1 MAVSGRFALL
11 ILAGAVPVLIEPTR
25 RTVLLWVLLCLAL
38 AVVDALLA
46 ASPRKLIVTRE
57 PLGAIRLGERAQS
70 TLLVTNP
77 TRRTLRG
84 QLRDAWQPSAGAAGD
99 RHHVRIPA
107 GERRRFVTTLRPT
120 RRGDRPADRVTV
132 RAFGP
137 MRLGAR
143 QRSLEVAGSIR
154 ALPPFESRKHLPSR
168 LASLRQIDGRSA
180 VRTRGQG
187 TEFDSLR
194 DYVDGDDVRSI
205 DWRATARRRSVVV
218 RTWQPERDRRVVLVL
233 DTSRTSAARIG
244 DIPRLDAAM
253 DAALLLAA
261 LASRAGDRVDLLAGD
276 RWVRARVSASANRTT
291 LLNDL
296 VEAMAPLDP
305 ALLEA
310 SWPTLASAI
319 ADVTRRRALV
329 VLLTP
334 LDPSAI
340 RESMLPTLASLTRHH
355 RVVIA
360 AVTDPALAVMAA
372 TRVTTADAYAAAA
385 AERTAYL
392 QQRTAEL
399 VGRLG
404 VDVVTGSPEELPP
417 RLADHY
423 LMLKAAGLL

>member
-11 ILAGAVPVLIEPTR
+11 ILAGAVPVAFEPTR
-25 RTVLLWVLLCLAL
+25 RTVLLWVLMCC
-38 AVVDALLA
+38 AVAAIDAFLA
-46 ASPRKLIVTRE
+46 ASPRRLVITRE
-57 PLGAIRLGERAQS
+57 PLGAIRLGEATRS
-70 TLLVTNP
+70 SLLVTNP
-77 TRRTLRG
+77 TKRRLRG
-84 QLRDAWQPSAGAAGD
+84 QLRDAWQPSAGAVSD
-99 RHHVRIPA
+99 RHTLAIPP
-107 GERRRFVTTLRPT
+107 GERRRITTSLRPT
-120 RRGDRPADRVTV
+120 RRGDRWADRVTI

-137 MRLGAR
+137 LRLGAR
-143 QRSLEVAGSIR
+143 QRSLEIDGVVR

-205 DWRATARRRSVVV
+205 DWRATARRRNVVV

-244 DIPRLDAAM
+244 DMPRLDAAM

-310 SWPTLASAI
+310 SWPTLATAI
-319 ADVTRRRALV
+319 ADITRRRALV

-334 LDPSAI
+334 LDPAAI
-340 RESMLPTLASLTRHH
+340 RESMLPTLVSLTRHH

-360 AVTDPALAVMAA
+360 SVTDPALAAMAA
-372 TRVTTADAYAAAA
+372 TRETTADAYAAAA

-392 QQRTAEL
+392 QDRTAEM

>member
-11 ILAGAVPVLIEPTR
+11 VLAGVVPVFVEPTR
-25 RTVLLWVLLCLAL
+25 RTVLLWVLMCVAL
-38 AVVDALLA
+38 AVIDALLA
-46 ASPRKLIVTRE
+46 ASPRRLLVARE
-57 PLGAIRLGERAQS
+57 PLGAIRLGEPAQS
-70 TLLVTNP
+70 ILLVTNP

-84 QLRDAWQPSAGAAGD
+84 LVRDAWQPSAGAAAD
-99 RHHVRIPA
+99 RHRLHIPA
-107 GERRRFVTTLRPT
+107 GERRRFVTALRPT
-120 RRGDRPADRVTV
+120 RRGDRLADRVTV

-334 LDPSAI
+334 LDPAAI